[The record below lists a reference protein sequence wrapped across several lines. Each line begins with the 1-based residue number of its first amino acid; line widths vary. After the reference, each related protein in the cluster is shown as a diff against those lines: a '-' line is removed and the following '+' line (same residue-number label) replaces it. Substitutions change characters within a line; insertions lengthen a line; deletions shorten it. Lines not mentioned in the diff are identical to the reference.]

1 MEFGDPDSLSSVSH
15 IRDVLYCLPRRMHLV
30 NSLAYASG
38 TNTRQS
44 GPQQIVRQCSSLGP
58 VHLVSLSPFEP

>member
-30 NSLAYASG
+30 NSLAYASR
-38 TNTRQS
+38 TNTRQF
-44 GPQQIVRQCSSLGP
+44 GPQQIVNARLWDLYISF
-58 VHLVSLSPFEP
+58 LSPFEP